1 MKKKIFVCLAISFLF
16 STMLMGQAEQT
27 SRQNF
32 PRQEVSLSYGDVL
45 LAISPIYD
53 ERGTSFY
60 PNHNWFAPN
69 SYSGDEI
76 SPGAFS
82 LSYMYALKKWLWL
95 GVSTTYTSFYQ
106 NIYDFSHQ
114 KIATDSGHKLAVIP
128 MIRFMY
134 VNKEK
139 LNLYSAFGIGASFGL
154 YNNAEYEYHA
164 FSCHPVIQITGIGV
178 SVGKQ
183 LRGFAELG
191 CGPRGIFNC
200 GIQYRFGK

>member
-16 STMLMGQAEQT
+16 STMLMGQAEQK

-53 ERGTSFY
+53 EPGTSFY
-60 PNHNWFAPN
+60 PNYSWFAPN
-69 SYSGDEI
+69 TYHGDEI

-95 GVSTTYTSFYQ
+95 GVSTTYTSFLQ

-114 KIATDSGHKLAVIP
+114 KVATDSGHKLAIVP
-128 MIRFMY
+128 MVRFMY
-134 VNKEK
+134 INKENF
-139 LNLYSAFGIGASFGL
+139 NLYSACGIGASFGL
-154 YNNAEYEYHA
+154 YNNAEND
-164 FSCHPVIQITGIGV
+164 SCSLTWHPVIQLTGVGV

-191 CGPRGIFNC
+191 CGPRGIINC
-200 GIQYRFGK
+200 GIQYHFGK